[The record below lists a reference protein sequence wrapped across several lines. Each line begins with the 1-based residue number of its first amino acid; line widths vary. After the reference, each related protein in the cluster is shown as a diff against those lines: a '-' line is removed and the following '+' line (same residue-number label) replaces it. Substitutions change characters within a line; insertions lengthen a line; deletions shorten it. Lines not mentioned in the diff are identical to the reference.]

1 MARAKTTPTPIDVYV
16 VDAWDDDAQESYVRV
31 FTTAEKAHRDLERWK
46 ARRPDHNVYAGIL
59 KRKIL

>member
-1 MARAKTTPTPIDVYV
+1 MVQGLASGVVHV

-31 FTTAEKAHRDLERWK
+31 FATADSAHRDLVRWK
-46 ARRPDHNVYAGIL
+46 ARRKGHDLYAGVL